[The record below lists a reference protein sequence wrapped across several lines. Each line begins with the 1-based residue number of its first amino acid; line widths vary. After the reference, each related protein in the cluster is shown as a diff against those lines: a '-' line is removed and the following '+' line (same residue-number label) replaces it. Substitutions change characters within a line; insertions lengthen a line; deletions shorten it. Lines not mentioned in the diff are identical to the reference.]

1 MFFASA
7 PPLWGHDFCRPH
19 PAGGARPLWRAIL
32 SLGLLGIIRTFPS
45 WSVVLEV
52 EGF

>member
-1 MFFASA
+1 MPA
-7 PPLWGHDFCRPH
+7 PTDGWG
-19 PAGGARPLWRAIL
+19 RPLWRAIL